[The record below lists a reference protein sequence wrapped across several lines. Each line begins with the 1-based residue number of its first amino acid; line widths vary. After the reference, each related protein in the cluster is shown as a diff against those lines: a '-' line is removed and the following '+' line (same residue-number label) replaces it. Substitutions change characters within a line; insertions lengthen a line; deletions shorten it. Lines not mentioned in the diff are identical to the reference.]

1 MAGDETD
8 RRTRVVLVKL
18 AWGKGAVRRNKYLL
32 LSYCAKAPLIQLT
45 WSGPLRAWPKLEV
58 FSGLMVGKTSWWWTF
73 GSKRGRTCSK
83 MARCYS
89 KEVSVYGCLQ
99 AMVSIIDENLAR
111 LNLYRIIWTS
121 ENPSEG
127 SSLYMGIEVT
137 WEI

>member
-1 MAGDETD
+1 MY
-8 RRTRVVLVKL
+8 
-18 AWGKGAVRRNKYLL
+18 KGISEDKKCAVIIFF
-32 LSYCAKAPLIQLT
+32 AKEHLIQLT